1 MDYVRFQRL
10 PLAGAL
16 RPDRWR
22 VVSGCAKSGRFKT
35 SPASRRPTDCSLTP
49 TAMMSDSFRSM
60 QLGAI
65 LLMGVRR

>member
-1 MDYVRFQRL
+1 MSGSSAY
-10 PLAGAL
+10 
-16 RPDRWR
+16 RWP
-22 VVSGCAKSGRFKT
+22 VLCGQTDGGLVSGCAKSGRFKT